1 MPIHGTSYIFTIS
14 RKERKGNVDFVI
26 AEEEKS
32 GLYNPE
38 TYVKYANRCKQIV
51 DELVMAVCNYT
62 RSDVGWLAVGYGAP
76 AKGMTLLNYSGL
88 RLDFIIDDNPLK
100 QGRFTP
106 GSSIPIVSS
115 AELEKYKD
123 ALVFVP
129 LAWNF
134 YDEIVGKIKKMRED
148 NPNKV
153 YDRYITYFPSVVTSS

>member
-1 MPIHGTSYIFTIS
+1 M
-14 RKERKGNVDFVI
+14 
-26 AEEEKS
+26 
-32 GLYNPE
+32 
-38 TYVKYANRCKQIV
+38 
-51 DELVMAVCNYT
+51 
-62 RSDVGWLAVGYGAP
+62 GWFAVGYGAP

-88 RLDFIIDDNPLK
+88 QLNFIIDDNPLK

-115 AELEKYKD
+115 EELAKHPD

-134 YDEIVGKIKKMRED
+134 YDEIVGKIKKLRED
-148 NPNKV
+148 NPNKI